1 MSTDVLLYIAAFAG
15 GFVAAAFGALVA
27 FVFTGL
33 VLLVGIAVLI
43 ATGDGSFIS
52 LIAFGP
58 FFGPHISFAGGVGA
72 AAFAARKGWLDNGKD
87 IVTPLASLGKPVVLL
102 VGGVFGVIGLV
113 IQQVL
118 SLVPWFGTHT
128 DAVACTVI
136 VSGLLARLVF
146 GRSGIIGA
154 HSEGLTGAAKFRP
167 TEVHVWASY
176 QEKWSVA
183 ATLGLGAGLLAAWA
197 AVSLASAFPKA
208 PSASLVGFGVSA
220 FSLGF
225 LALGLKMPI
234 THHMTI
240 IGAVGATSFLPITQS
255 PLAAILIGTGFA
267 ILSALLAEAF
277 ARFWYI
283 RGDTHMDPPA
293 SAIWPMTTLVLGLA
307 AAFG

>member
-1 MSTDVLLYIAAFAG
+1 MSTDILLYLAAFAG
-15 GFVAAAFGALVA
+15 GFLAAAFGALVA

-33 VLLVGIAVLI
+33 VLLVGIAALV

-58 FFGPHISFAGGVGA
+58 FFGPHVSFAGGVGA

-87 IVTPLASLGKPVVLL
+87 IVTPLASLGKPVVML
-102 VGGVFGVIGLV
+102 VGGCFGVIGLV
-113 IQQVL
+113 IQQGV

-128 DAVACTVI
+128 DSVACTVI
-136 VSGLLARLVF
+136 LSGLLARLVF
-146 GRSGIIGA
+146 GRSGVVGA
-154 HSEGLTGAAKFRP
+154 HSEGLTGLDKFRP
-167 TEVHVWASY
+167 TEVHAWARY
-176 QEKWSVA
+176 QEKWSAA
-183 ATLGLGAGLLAAWA
+183 ATLGLGAGLIAAWA
-197 AVSLASAFPKA
+197 AVALATAYPKA
-208 PSASLVGFGVSA
+208 PGANLVGFGISA
-220 FSLGF
+220 VSLGF

-240 IGAVGATSFLPITQS
+240 IGAVAATSFLPVTHS
-255 PLAAILIGTGFA
+255 PLAAILIGAGFA
-267 ILSALLAEAF
+267 MLSALLAEAF